1 MTSDAERAVRTCRGA
16 GLTVATAESLT
27 AGMVAAALA
36 DVPGASAVL
45 LGGVVAYSNRIK
57 ASLLGVSAELLEEAG
72 SVDAQVARQMA
83 AGARRR
89 LHADIAV
96 STTGAAGPEPHDG
109 KPVGTVFIGL
119 ADASGSLSR
128 GFRFT
133 GDRAEIRR
141 QACSQALAMLV
152 GQVSRART

>member
-1 MTSDAERAVRTCRGA
+1 MSSAAEQIVAACRGQS
-16 GLTVATAESLT
+16 LTVATAESLT
-27 AGMVAAALA
+27 AGLVASALA

-45 LGGVVAYSNRIK
+45 LGGVVAYSSQVK
-57 ASLLGVSAELLEEAG
+57 ASVLGVSADLLERAG

-96 STTGAAGPEPHDG
+96 STTGVAGPEPHDG

-119 ADASGSLSR
+119 ADGAGSISR

-133 GDRAEIRR
+133 GDRAEIRA
-141 QACSQALAMLV
+141 QACAQALAMLGGHV
-152 GQVSRART
+152 ARTRR